1 MFRGSVTPT
10 RISVAA
16 VNTTLEFQ
24 ERTQQEV
31 QGQETPESNNISR
44 FQSSYD
50 QNGTQA
56 VLPQTDEKVKAQELA
71 PNKPSTRS
79 KDYCLLLSLVIVL
92 LFFCVANLIFTLHLR
107 ATCGCR
113 DSSSTEGKIL
123 LLATF
128 FLEWIE
134 FFLKCA

>member
-24 ERTQQEV
+24 ERTQLET

-107 ATCGCR
+107 ATCQCR

-123 LLATF
+123 ISDIF
-128 FLEWIE
+128 F
-134 FFLKCA
+134 